1 MDIAAS
7 RVWLAP
13 WLALLA
19 APLLALFLF
28 EVGYRFLHRLW
39 PQGQMPILWRVLQ
52 AARPPLRVTLV
63 LLALIAALPAAQ
75 LNATFTQTAS
85 NLLSLA
91 ETIALGWSVTR
102 MAAAAFDAQLDGE
115 VPGDEDVGLRRRRTR
130 LIVFR
135 RMAIITGVGL
145 TAALVL
151 MAIPP
156 VRAIGLSLFASAGI
170 LGIVIGIAAR
180 PAVSNLIAG
189 LQLALTQPIRIGDA
203 VTLDGSWGRVR
214 EITATYVTILTWDQR
229 SLVVP
234 LSYLLERP
242 VTNWTKESARI
253 LDTVFLYL
261 DHAAPVDAI
270 RAQLDLILADT
281 PLWDGRVARV
291 AVTDA
296 RESCIEVRVLLS
308 AADAPRMFDLRALVR
323 EKLLAWL
330 VRQHPEA
337 LPRQRRT
344 MVGPDA
350 AG

>member
-1 MDIAAS
+1 M
-7 RVWLAP
+7 
-13 WLALLA
+13 
-19 APLLALFLF
+19 
-28 EVGYRFLHRLW
+28 
-39 PQGQMPILWRVLQ
+39 LWRVLHD
-52 AARPPLRVTLV
+52 ARPALRLTLV
-63 LLALIAALPAAQ
+63 LLVLVAALPAAQ
-75 LNATFTQTAS
+75 LNAGATALAS

-91 ETIALGWSVTR
+91 LTIALGWSGTR
-102 MAAAAFDAQLDGE
+102 MAGAAFDAQLEGE
-115 VPGDEDVGLRRRRTR
+115 VSGDEDVGPRRRRTR

-135 RMAIITGVGL
+135 RLAVSAGIGL

-151 MAIPP
+151 LAIPP

-170 LGIVIGIAAR
+170 VGIVIGIAAQ

-203 VTLDGSWGRVR
+203 VTIDGSWGRVR
-214 EITATYVTILTWDQR
+214 EISATYITVLTWDQR

-242 VTNWTKESARI
+242 VTNWTKESAKL

-261 DHAAPVDAI
+261 DHVAPLDAI
-270 RAQLDLILADT
+270 RTQLDVILTEA
-281 PLWDGRVARV
+281 PQWDGRLARV
-291 AVTDA
+291 AVTDV

-308 AADAPRMFDLRALVR
+308 AADPSQMFELRAMVR

-337 LPRQRRT
+337 LPRQRR
-344 MVGPDA
+344 VIA
-350 AG
+350 SAELAG